1 MRECSRVGIDDCKEA
16 NGVTYCYCRGNM
28 CNTPERKLLDVKE
41 LYTPSKNM
49 MSIEGSADYSLPGF
63 SAQNLHYLH
72 DDEDLSS
79 DSEGSGDEYAEF
91 YYDDYMYDKELLGEY
106 HDQKNSDL
114 YFSEYNQNY

>member
-1 MRECSRVGIDDCKEA
+1 
-16 NGVTYCYCRGNM
+16 M

-49 MSIEGSADYSLPGF
+49 ISNEGSADYSLPGF

-91 YYDDYMYDKELLGEY
+91 YYDDYMYALILGPIYERACRRACLFGHRIVPYWSGTWLL
-106 HDQKNSDL
+106 QPLITSTIL
-114 YFSEYNQNY
+114 